1 MKAWRA
7 DPLVWAT
14 GLASSRCFWN
24 RPAHFPSRL
33 SANSTTCSGQ
43 GGEGRGPL
51 LDQSPV
57 DKKVA
62 VREPSSDQEMCR
74 DARVRVTR
82 RWRELDSNLRFRARA
97 GSILAREVR
106 GRLFAGGRR
115 IRTRGPSGKGKAMR
129 SHSMEASLSRV
140 STCRC
145 LCESCRRIRLA
156 MPRRAFRRSGTD
168 GSNPVPSSGESRPK
182 IFGASSLKQI

>member
-1 MKAWRA
+1 MSG
-7 DPLVWAT
+7 AT

-115 IRTRGPSGKGKAMR
+115 IRTRGPSGKGKAMG
-129 SHSMEASLSRV
+129 SHSRQAFAVSGLNRWRV
-140 STCRC
+140 RAQQ
-145 LCESCRRIRLA
+145 CEKRNL
-156 MPRRAFRRSGTD
+156 GTD
-168 GSNPVPSSGESRPK
+168 LRAPDRNGPTQR
-182 IFGASSLKQI
+182 